1 MNKMWWYSVWGRRR
15 FHWLNQKQERAMI
28 KHKNIDEVFRLVFQD
43 IRLDKNVPEKDYAV
57 ILRLLTLRRSAMLKW
72 KNSTFRSPLFRCGVF
87 TWNALSQ
94 MLSTLNVHSH
104 PSAWEV
110 AYRMT
115 SLVLKTPHP
124 YDAHELFE
132 QLKRMEDSQ
141 IYMETEVKEGLCSA
155 ARRLYGEDVPYKYM
169 AYIYSRI
176 RGQLENSLYPELTP
190 VSKMF
195 LIQISNSLQGLYK
208 EERFMT

>member
-1 MNKMWWYSVWGRRR
+1 
-15 FHWLNQKQERAMI
+15 MI
-28 KHKNIDEVFRLVFQD
+28 KNKNIDEVFRMVFQD
-43 IRLDKNVPEKDYAV
+43 IGLNNKFGEKDYAV
-57 ILRLLTLRRSAMLKW
+57 ILRLLILRRSAMLKW
-72 KNSTFRSPLFRCGVF
+72 KNSIIRSHSFRCGVF
-87 TWNALSQ
+87 TWNTLSQ

-104 PSAWEV
+104 PSAWEI

-124 YDAHELFE
+124 YDAKELFD

-141 IYMETEVKEGLCSA
+141 TYAETEIKEGLCSA
-155 ARRLYGEDVPYKYM
+155 ARRLHGEDVPYKYM

-195 LIQISNSLQGLYK
+195 LIQISNSIQDLYK
-208 EERFMT
+208 EERFNS

>member
-1 MNKMWWYSVWGRRR
+1 MNKWWWYSFWGRRR
-15 FHWLNQKQERAMI
+15 FHWLSQKQERAMI
-28 KHKNIDEVFRLVFQD
+28 QNKNIDEVFRMVFRD
-43 IRLDKNVPEKDYAV
+43 IELNNKFGEKDYTV
-57 ILRLLTLRRSAMLKW
+57 ILRLLILRRSAMLKW
-72 KNSTFRSPLFRCGVF
+72 KNSAFRSPSFRYGVF
-87 TWNALSQ
+87 TWNTIRH
-94 MLSTLNVHSH
+94 MLSTLHVHSH

-124 YDAHELFE
+124 YDADELFE

-141 IYMETEVKEGLCSA
+141 IYMETEIQEGLCSA
-155 ARRLYGEDVPYKYM
+155 ARRLHGDDVPYKYM

-176 RGQLENSLYPELTP
+176 RGHLENSLYPDLTP

-195 LIQISNSLQGLYK
+195 LIQISNSLQDLYK
-208 EERFMT
+208 EERFTT